1 MNIQVK
7 EDQLI
12 RWIWL
17 MTIVEEPGTQ
27 ASMSVSCLWLVQQH
41 CEVQYERN
49 QRMTMYGEAKKM
61 KAGFILTMI
70 VM

>member
-7 EDQLI
+7 GDHLI

-27 ASMSVSCLWLVQQH
+27 ASMYVCCLWLVQQH
-41 CEVQYERN
+41 CEAQYERN
-49 QRMTMYGEAKKM
+49 QRMSMYGELKKM
-61 KAGFILTMI
+61 KAGFIPKIT